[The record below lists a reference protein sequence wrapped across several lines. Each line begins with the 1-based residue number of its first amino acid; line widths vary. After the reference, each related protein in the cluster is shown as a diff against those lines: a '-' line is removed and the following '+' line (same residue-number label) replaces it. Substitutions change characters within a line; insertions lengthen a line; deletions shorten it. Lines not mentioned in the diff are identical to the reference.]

1 MEKKRPSR
9 YIVDLAWTGRGM
21 SLPARCKS
29 EIIVNITS
37 ATKQMTRPNCSITSQ
52 YLTYLQRKNGA
63 PGTWKSC
70 YKSFIPRCNSQI
82 TGHKTPAQIPGY
94 SSIFDLVTEEKRPS
108 RYLGDVAL
116 TGRGKSFQTRCK
128 SEINFCYH

>member
-1 MEKKRPSR
+1 MKKKRPSR

-52 YLTYLQRKNGA
+52 YLTYLQRKMALRVLGKVV
-63 PGTWKSC
+63 TKVSYLDVTLKSL
-70 YKSFIPRCNSQI
+70 P
-82 TGHKTPAQIPGY
+82 
-94 SSIFDLVTEEKRPS
+94 
-108 RYLGDVAL
+108 
-116 TGRGKSFQTRCK
+116 
-128 SEINFCYH
+128 

>member
-52 YLTYLQRKNGA
+52 YLTYLQRKK
-63 PGTWKSC
+63 WRS
-70 YKSFIPRCNSQI
+70 
-82 TGHKTPAQIPGY
+82 GY
-94 SSIFDLVTEEKRPS
+94 LEK
-108 RYLGDVAL
+108 LL
-116 TGRGKSFQTRCK
+116 QKFHT
-128 SEINFCYH
+128 